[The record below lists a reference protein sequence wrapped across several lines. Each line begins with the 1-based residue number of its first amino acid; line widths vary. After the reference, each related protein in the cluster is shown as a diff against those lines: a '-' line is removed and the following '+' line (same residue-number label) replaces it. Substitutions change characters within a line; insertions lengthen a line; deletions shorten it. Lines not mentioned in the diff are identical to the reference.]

1 MKQKVFSGDKSE
13 KMLDGENANDMSE
26 DAMGKRFMRFMFQG
40 GDHQADNFKSSVF
53 ESFFCL

>member
-1 MKQKVFSGDKSE
+1 
-13 KMLDGENANDMSE
+13 MLDGENTNDMPE

-53 ESFFCL
+53 ESRFCL